1 MSAPA
6 LPSFVDGTVV
16 HQADLNS
23 LVSNINVMAVAVAGK
38 TQAAQYVRPEAA
50 VHLSVTQNIT
60 TATTTLVTYG
70 VADINTDNLWTA
82 SVPNQMTVQTAG
94 VYLLTHS
101 AIFSN
106 GLTTSGNPSEA
117 RIMVNGTTPSTN
129 TVACGTTSVYNAGWF
144 VTCTAVAKL
153 AVGATIFFSVSQS
166 SGSTGTIVSG
176 FGGCHAYAI
185 YLSS

>member
-23 LVSNINVMAVAVAGK
+23 LVSNINVMAVATAGK
-38 TQAAQYVRPEAA
+38 TQAAQYARPECA
-50 VHLSVTQNIT
+50 VHLSVTQTIT
-60 TATTTLVTYG
+60 SGTVTLVTYG
-70 VADINTDNLWTA
+70 VADLNTDNMWTA

-101 AIFSN
+101 AIFAS
-106 GLTTSGNPSEA
+106 GLTSSGNTSEA

-129 TVACGTTSVYNAGWF
+129 TVACGTTSIYNGGWF
-144 VTCTAVAKL
+144 VTCTAIAKL
-153 AVGATIFFSVSQS
+153 AVNATIFFSVLQS
-166 SGSTGTIVSG
+166 SGSSTTIGSG